1 MGIIVTRPTK
11 NVGIITD
18 MTLLQKLIAIAN
30 ELNDL
35 TTESIEGLT
44 EMEASTR
51 NKQVKELHEKLTEL
65 KLRTDESTLMLTLHG
80 LNASKWNLAVIKH
93 TSTVEGKVV
102 KDFLGMVK
110 DTVPEMLDAVAWK
123 KDSAAPVPDLKGK
136 DLTDF
141 LDSLTDTQA
150 MDLVEAAQEINSPVT
165 SVPKAVMDLI

>member
-1 MGIIVTRPTK
+1 MGFTVTRPVK
-11 NVGIITD
+11 QVEVITD

-35 TTESIEGLT
+35 TTETVEGLT
-44 EMEASTR
+44 EMEASIR
-51 NKQVKELHEKLTEL
+51 NAQVKKLHEKLAAL
-65 KLRTDESTLMLTLHG
+65 KHQTDESTLVLTLHG

-110 DTVPEMLDAVAWK
+110 ETIPEMLDAVAWK
-123 KDSAAPVPDLKGK
+123 KESTAPVPDLKGK
-136 DLTDF
+136 TLTGF

-165 SVPKAVMDLI
+165 SVPKAVVDLI